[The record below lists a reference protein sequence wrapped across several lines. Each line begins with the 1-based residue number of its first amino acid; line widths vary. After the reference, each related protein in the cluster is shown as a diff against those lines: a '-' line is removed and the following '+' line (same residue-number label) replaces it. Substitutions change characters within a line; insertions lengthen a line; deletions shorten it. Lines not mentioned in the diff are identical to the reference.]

1 MALIALTSVL
11 MVSRVPTPS
20 LKHTELTQHA
30 WIAIAILTIVLVPFA
45 IYLPWATFIAGICI
59 YLAAIPFVILKLNG
73 ELAAQRAKP

>member
-1 MALIALTSVL
+1 MSAQIFTVAIVF
-11 MVSRVPTPS
+11 VP
-20 LKHTELTQHA
+20 
-30 WIAIAILTIVLVPFA
+30 VA